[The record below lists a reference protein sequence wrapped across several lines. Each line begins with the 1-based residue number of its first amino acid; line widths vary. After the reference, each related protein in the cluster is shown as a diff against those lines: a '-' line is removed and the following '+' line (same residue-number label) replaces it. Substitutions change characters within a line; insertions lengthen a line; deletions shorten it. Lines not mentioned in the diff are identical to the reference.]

1 MRLLL
6 HSVPTSGVIRSSVA
20 FKVDSEHALELRL
33 ATESSLRKVFL
44 MVFFARVGIHFF
56 FLTIQLVFVPFENAE
71 FLKCGPAV
79 RLLLVS
85 TARLGSPPE
94 AHAIGRGRP
103 ETMWAHESHNS
114 RMVSGVDTE
123 KTCKSPE

>member
-6 HSVPTSGVIRSSVA
+6 HSVPTSGVIRGSAA
-20 FKVDSEHALELRL
+20 FNVDSEHALELRL

-44 MVFFARVGIHFF
+44 MVFFARVVFNF